1 MENTAAQGSSV
12 LTALAIWIIVG
23 GVAGWLASVIVEG
36 GGVGLV
42 DNVVLGMIGA
52 IVAAMV
58 GAILLLLLVRLTR
71 RA

>member
-12 LTALAIWIIVG
+12 RTALAIWIIVG
-23 GVAGWLASVIVEG
+23 GVAGWLASVIVDG

-52 IVAAMV
+52 IVAA
-58 GAILLLLLVRLTR
+58 ALVIATMTR
-71 RA
+71 GRW